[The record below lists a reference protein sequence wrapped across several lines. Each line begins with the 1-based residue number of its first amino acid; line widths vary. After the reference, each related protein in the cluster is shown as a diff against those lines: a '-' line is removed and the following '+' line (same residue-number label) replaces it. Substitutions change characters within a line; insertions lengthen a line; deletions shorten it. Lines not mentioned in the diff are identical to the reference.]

1 MTKNHKADLTE
12 LRTWFATLADRRKR
26 QAAKAPRESLMQARL
41 AGESKAYAD
50 AALTVRG
57 FVERAP

>member
-1 MTKNHKADLTE
+1 MTPKHKADLTE
-12 LRTWFATLADRRKR
+12 LREWFAAMAARRKR

-57 FVERAP
+57 FIERKS